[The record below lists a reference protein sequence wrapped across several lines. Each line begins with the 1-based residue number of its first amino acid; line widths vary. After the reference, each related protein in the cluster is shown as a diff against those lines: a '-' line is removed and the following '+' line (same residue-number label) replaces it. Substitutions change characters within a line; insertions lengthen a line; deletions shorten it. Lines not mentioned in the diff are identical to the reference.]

1 MPVGTIFCPPRRGR
15 NVNVFGT
22 VVCPPRGDQNVDVF
36 GDLIPSTMQGL
47 GYGHMPISSS
57 PSCPWLP
64 DPSWS
69 CCVCVLPVQS
79 MCVYRMVDGWID
91 G

>member
-15 NVNVFGT
+15 NVDVFGT

-47 GYGHMPISSS
+47 G
-57 PSCPWLP
+57 
-64 DPSWS
+64 
-69 CCVCVLPVQS
+69 
-79 MCVYRMVDGWID
+79 
-91 G
+91 